1 MTATRTVHFHTLD
14 ALRGLAA
21 VAVVWFH
28 SPLVN
33 GTRPALIAPGNIYV
47 DFFFILS
54 GFVLAHAY
62 LPRIDAGLDLGRFVL
77 ARLARLWPLHLVMTA
92 AFVAYGLVQDG
103 LAARYGIGDGANPA
117 NTGAALL
124 CNLLLIHALGLL
136 DGLSWNYP
144 SWSISVEFW
153 TGLLFFG
160 FARAGGH
167 RHPALIVLIALA
179 GYAALLSLTLPQHK
193 GTLLA
198 SHDYGIFRCIGGFF
212 GGVALYQIL
221 QHRDIAPL
229 PRTALQLGSLGLVLG
244 LLSRA
249 DGAPLAEAL
258 TILAFYPLIGTL
270 AVTRG
275 PVTRVLT
282 LPPLLWL
289 GRISYSV
296 YLIHALILSLS
307 GFGLRKLM
315 GQPVLLDG
323 NGRRV
328 IETVWATP
336 LNLGII
342 GLVIGLASLSHVW
355 IERPAQRAI
364 LAHARPPRDRP
375 QRC

>member
-1 MTATRTVHFHTLD
+1 MTPARTVHFHALD

-33 GTRPALIAPGNIYV
+33 GARPALIAAGNLYV

-62 LPRIDAGLDLGRFVL
+62 LPRIGAGLGLGRFVL
-77 ARLARLWPLHLVMTA
+77 LRLARLWPLHLFMTA
-92 AFVAYGLVQDG
+92 VFVAYGLAQDG
-103 LAARYGIGDGANPA
+103 LDARYGIGDGANPA
-117 NTGAALL
+117 NTGVALL

-153 TGLLFFG
+153 TGLLFFA
-160 FARAGGH
+160 FARQGGH
-167 RHPALIVLIALA
+167 RHPMRTVLVALA
-179 GYAALLSLTLPQHK
+179 GYAALVALTLPQHR

-198 SHDYGIFRCIGGFF
+198 SFDYGIFRCIGGFF
-212 GGVALYQIL
+212 GGVALYQL
-221 QHRDIAPL
+221 LHRQNRPPPVRHAW
-229 PRTALQLGSLGLVLG
+229 QLVTLGLVLG

-270 AVTRG
+270 AMTRG
-275 PVTRVLT
+275 MVSRVLT
-282 LPPLLWL
+282 LPPLIWL
-289 GRISYSV
+289 GRISYAI
-296 YLIHALILSLS
+296 YLIHALVLSLA
-307 GFGLRKLM
+307 GFGLRRLM
-315 GQPVLLDG
+315 GQPVLSDA

-328 IETVWATP
+328 IDTVWATP
-336 LNLGII
+336 LNLCLI
-342 GLVIGLASLSHVW
+342 GLVIGLASLCHVR

-364 LAHARPPRDRP
+364 LAWARPRNRP